1 MSTATFKE
9 KIIVHPNFLAAIR
22 AALVMVIVDE
32 NFELKKNPEKWVFSL
47 IIHLLEGATKEVS
60 SFEETFFVRA

>member
-1 MSTATFKE
+1 MSTITFKE

-32 NFELKKNPEKWVFSL
+32 NFELKKNPEKMSIF
-47 IIHLLEGATKEVS
+47 ANN
-60 SFEETFFVRA
+60 TFIRGGN